1 MRNTKGF
8 TLIEVMI
15 VVVIIAILAAIAFPS
30 YQDSVRKSRRADAK
44 SSLLET
50 SQILER
56 CYTEFN
62 AYNNTNCSVVNVG
75 PPITVN
81 LQSTDSYYTI
91 VSNSGAETLTNN
103 AYTLTATPN
112 ALGGQDQ
119 DTRCATFTLTHAGA
133 KNSTPNT
140 DCW

>member
-15 VVVIIAILAAIAFPS
+15 VVVIISILAAIAYPA
-30 YQDSVRKSRRADAK
+30 YQDSVRKARRADAK
-44 SSLLET
+44 SSLLEIA
-50 SQILER
+50 QILER

-62 AYNNTNCSVVNVG
+62 AYNNLACTNAVSAG
-75 PPITVN
+75 PTVN
-81 LQSTDSYYTI
+81 LTSTDGYYTI

-103 AYTLTATPN
+103 TYTLTATPN
-112 ALGGQDQ
+112 ALGGQNL
-119 DTRCATFTLTHAGA
+119 DTRCATFTLDNTGA
-133 KNSTPNT
+133 KNATNA